1 MDKIERKRERLEIIH
16 DILEI
21 IRKNNNSIKVT
32 PLLRYSNL
40 SSNNFKDYLKELKK
54 KNLVKEMIDKKEK
67 KHITLTDNGFKYL
80 EKYDYIK
87 GFINEFNL

>member
-21 IRKNNNSIKVT
+21 IRNNNNSIKVT
-32 PLLRYSNL
+32 PLLRFSNL
-40 SSNNFKDYLKELKK
+40 SSTNFKDYLKELKQKKLIKEIFDK
-54 KNLVKEMIDKKEK
+54 KNKKY
-67 KHITLTDNGFKYL
+67 ITLTDNGFKYL